1 MDKKIKAELAF
12 VFSQLHEEQ
21 LLRIPDELKFEVL
34 NDINSEDFSKFDA
47 EKPFTEQDI
56 SQETLEILMGIF
68 GEIE

>member
-34 NDINSEDFSKFDA
+34 NDINSEDFSNFDA

-56 SQETLEILMGIF
+56 SQETLEILREIF
-68 GEIE
+68 GEVE